1 MNAEQLME
9 TLKQH
14 GALLTGHFK
23 LTSGRH
29 SDTYVQKQMIL
40 SFPRIT
46 ASLGEAIAERFAD
59 TKFETVLS
67 PAVGAILLGNAVA
80 FAADARFVFAERSDG
95 KMTLRRGQSLHPG
108 EKVLIVED
116 VVTTGG
122 SVQDVIEAAEEAQAD
137 VVGVVA
143 LVDRTQTPPPFE
155 LASLLRL
162 EARDWS
168 PAECP
173 LCKDGVPIDA
183 PGSKYLGS
191 GS

>member
-1 MNAEQLME
+1 MNGDEILEVLRTHNALM
-9 TLKQH
+9 
-14 GALLTGHFK
+14 TGHFK

-40 SFPRIT
+40 SYPRIT
-46 ASLGEAIAERFAD
+46 GALGKAIAAMFAQ

-80 FAADARFVFAERSDG
+80 YAADARFVFAERDG
-95 KMTLRRGQSLHPG
+95 DRMTLRRAQTLHPG

-122 SVQDVIEAAEEAQAD
+122 SVQEVIECAADAQAD

-143 LVDRTQTPPPFE
+143 LVDRTQTPPPFK
-155 LASLLRL
+155 LQSLLRI
-162 EARDWS
+162 EVQDW
-168 PAECP
+168 AADACP
-173 LCKDGVPIDA
+173 LCADGVPLDS
-183 PGSKYLGS
+183 PGSRYLGAS
-191 GS
+191 